1 MLVGETGGGGLEVPA
16 AAGVCLERRVF
27 PVDEEAEGGQRCPQ
41 FGGLAAGC
49 GEEGV
54 VLKLLE
60 DLHTGHT
67 RRHCSACTQ
76 AALKDPKS

>member
-1 MLVGETGGGGLEVPA
+1 MLVDETGGGALSPRRGCTCSCCA
-16 AAGVCLERRVF
+16 DTGVLERRVF

-54 VLKLLE
+54 VLELLE
-60 DLHTGHT
+60 DLQTGYT
-67 RRHCSACTQ
+67 CTHR
-76 AALKDPKS
+76 LP